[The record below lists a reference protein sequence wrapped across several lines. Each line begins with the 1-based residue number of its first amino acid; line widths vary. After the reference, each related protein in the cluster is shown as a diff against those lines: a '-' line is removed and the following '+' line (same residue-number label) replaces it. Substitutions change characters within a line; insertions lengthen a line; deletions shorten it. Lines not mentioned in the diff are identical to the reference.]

1 MFGYAARKKCG
12 KRQVTR
18 YEPTL
23 QRLEDRVVLSTFKV
37 NTTLDTV
44 AVDLKKGKD
53 ATGHISLRSAIQASN
68 ARGGSNTIILGGGTI
83 TLTIA
88 GANEGKAATGD
99 LDISSNV
106 IIKGRQAAA
115 TIIDA
120 DAVDRVFHVLGG
132 KVTISGVTIQNGL
145 ALRLTGPAA
154 RGGGL
159 LNSGGQVTLS
169 SVVVANNRALGTN
182 GLAGA
187 DGIGGG
193 VRVGPA
199 GGNGGGGSEAQGG
212 GIFNAAGSLSII
224 NSTIASNRA
233 LGGDGGN
240 GGDGGFAQVLAST
253 PNANGL
259 SAVGGKG
266 GDGGVG
272 GPARGGGVFNAPGA
286 SLILNTTTF
295 SNNQAVGGKGGDGGD
310 GGFAQGGPAGATS
323 GNAFRGGDGA
333 GGNGGIGG
341 ASGA

>member
-1 MFGYAARKKCG
+1 MFGYAARKKSG

-23 QRLEDRVVLSTFKV
+23 QRLENRVVLSTFKV

-53 ATGHISLRSAIQASN
+53 ATGHISLRSAIQAAN
-68 ARGGSNTIILGGGTI
+68 ARGGSNTIILRGGTF

-88 GANEGKAATGD
+88 GANEDNAATGD
-99 LDISSNV
+99 LDITRGKLT
-106 IIKGRQAAA
+106 IKGRQAAT

-154 RGGGL
+154 QGGGL

-187 DGIGGG
+187 DGIGGVG
-193 VRVGPA
+193 VRVGPD
-199 GGNGGGGSEAQGG
+199 GGNGGAGSEAQGG

-224 NSTIASNRA
+224 NSTITSNRA

-240 GGDGGFAQVLAST
+240 GGEGGFAQVLAS
-253 PNANGL
+253 PPDANGL

-266 GDGGVG
+266 GDGGAG

-295 SNNQAVGGKGGDGGD
+295 SNNQAVGG
-310 GGFAQGGPAGATS
+310 
-323 GNAFRGGDGA
+323 
-333 GGNGGIGG
+333 
-341 ASGA
+341 